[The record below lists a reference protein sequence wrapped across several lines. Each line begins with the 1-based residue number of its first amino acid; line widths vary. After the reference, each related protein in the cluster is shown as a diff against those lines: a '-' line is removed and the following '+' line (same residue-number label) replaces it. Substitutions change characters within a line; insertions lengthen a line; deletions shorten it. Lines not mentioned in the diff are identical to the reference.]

1 MGHVNIIWWKL
12 KRNDR
17 RESNMSNKLVA
28 YFSATGTTK
37 RAAEQLAK
45 EAGAE
50 LYEIRPAKPY
60 SSADLDWHD
69 RSSRSS
75 KEMNDV
81 SCRPALADGDA
92 PVAECDTIYLGFPV
106 WWYVA
111 PRIIASF
118 LEAYDFGGK
127 TIVVWATSGGSG
139 LGRTVEELERLA
151 PTAKFVSGGRVN
163 GADSI
168 SEIAEL
174 A

>member
-1 MGHVNIIWWKL
+1 
-12 KRNDR
+12 
-17 RESNMSNKLVA
+17 MSKKLVA

-45 EAGAE
+45 ETGAD
-50 LYEIRPAKPY
+50 LYEIKPAKPY

-69 RSSRSS
+69 KSSRSS

-81 SCRPALADGDA
+81 SSRPALAGKDA
-92 PVAECDTIYLGFPV
+92 PIAECDTIYLGFPV

-111 PRIIASF
+111 PRIIATF
-118 LEAYDFGGK
+118 LEAYDFDGK
-127 TIVVWATSGGSG
+127 NIVVWATSGGSG
-139 LGRTVEELERLA
+139 LGSTVSELEQIA
-151 PTAKFVSGGRVN
+151 PGATFISGGRVN